1 MAAMTMLAC
10 SNSDGSEED
19 TSSNTNGN
27 TEQPADTT
35 NSKNLVVYFSAQTAN
50 ANVDGISG
58 ATEIIREDGNN
69 YGAAQYLALLIAR
82 RTNADT
88 LRIAVEANH
97 YALDYQTMAYGTA
110 RNEAQ
115 SNARPKLTSR
125 HVDMSQYKNVFIVST
140 IWWYT
145 LPMPVY
151 SFLDDYD
158 LSGKNVYVA
167 TTHAGSGLA
176 NAITVIRGAE
186 PNANVSSTGLA
197 ERSSQVSSSTGT
209 DVDNWLRRLGFEN

>member
-10 SNSDGSEED
+10 SNSDGSEEN

-35 NSKNLVVYFSAQTAN
+35 NSKNLVVYF
-50 ANVDGISG
+50 
-58 ATEIIREDGNN
+58 
-69 YGAAQYLALLIAR
+69 
-82 RTNADT
+82 ADT